1 MCGMN
6 VVMVVSAVDKVVV
19 DVYEGGKFRIKE

>member
-6 VVMVVSAVDKVVV
+6 VVLVVSAVDKVVV
-19 DVYEGGKFRIKE
+19 DVSEGGKFRIKE